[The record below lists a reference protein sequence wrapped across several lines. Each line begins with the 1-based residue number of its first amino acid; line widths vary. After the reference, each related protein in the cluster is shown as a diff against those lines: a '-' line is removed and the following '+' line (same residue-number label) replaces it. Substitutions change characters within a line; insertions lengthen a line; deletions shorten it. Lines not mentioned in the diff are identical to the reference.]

1 MKKIVNINLG
11 GYPFTIDI
19 DAYEKMELYFSSLEK
34 YFSNYDNPHE
44 IIFDIEIRMA
54 ELFRENIG
62 EKAILSSKDIEE
74 AIKILGTP
82 EDFSKED
89 IDEDEMSFDKK
100 EKKTEEKTY
109 RRRGEYTVGKKIFRD
124 TKNKVIGGVCSG
136 LSSYLGIADPI
147 WLRILFLLFLPAG
160 GTSFIIYI
168 ILLVIIPKAKTEA
181 DRKAMRGEPIDI
193 NTVARSIEEEI
204 NNISDQFQDLA
215 SSFKERKKARRRNRR
230 KY

>member
-19 DAYEKMELYFSSLEK
+19 DAYEKMESYFSSLEK

-62 EKAILSSKDIEE
+62 ENAILSSKDIEE

-89 IDEDEMSFDKK
+89 IDDDDMGFEKK
-100 EKKTEEKTY
+100 EEKFEEKSH
-109 RRRGEYTVGKKIFRD
+109 RKRKGEYTVGKKVFRD

-147 WLRILFLLFLPAG
+147 WLRILFILFLPAG
-160 GTSFIIYI
+160 GTSFIVYLV
-168 ILLVIIPKAKTEA
+168 LLVIIPKAKTEA

-193 NTVARSIEEEI
+193 DTIARSIEDEI
-204 NNISDQFQDLA
+204 NNISGQFQDLA
-215 SSFKERKKARRRNRR
+215 TSFKERKKARRRNSRH
-230 KY
+230 